1 MMAASF
7 DLVAVRVIRKCA
19 VIVRV
24 VVGPRAGCA
33 IILGAGLDRRLVER
47 VDRLAALRD
56 ECDMGAAFLVGF
68 LVQLFR
74 LADPEARLIR
84 FAIAVGHDAL
94 AGDVDGEDASIAERL
109 QRRVVE
115 FLGLLEARYANRDVI
130 DHRRPP
136 NGGKPPPPIPP
147 DPPAPPFM
155 SAAMPERIRP
165 FWPSL
170 LACFIMRAISI
181 CCFSSLLMS
190 CTCMPAPLA
199 MRFLRE
205 ALMRSGLRRSFGVIE
220 EMIASERRITLSSTR
235 PSSCFC

>member
-24 VVGPRAGCA
+24 VVGPWAGRA
-33 IILGAGLDRRLVER
+33 IVLGAGLDRGLVER

-56 ECDMGAAFLVGF
+56 ECDMGAAFLVGL
-68 LVQLFR
+68 LVQFFR
-74 LADPEARLIR
+74 LADPEARLVG
-84 FAIAVGHDAL
+84 FAIAVSHDAL
-94 AGDVDGEDASIAERL
+94 TGNVDGENAGVAERL

-136 NGGKPPPPIPP
+136 NGGNPPPPIPP
-147 DPPAPPFM
+147 PGPPGPPFM

-170 LACFIMRAISI
+170 LTCFIMR
-181 CCFSSLLMS
+181 
-190 CTCMPAPLA
+190 
-199 MRFLRE
+199 
-205 ALMRSGLRRSFGVIE
+205 
-220 EMIASERRITLSSTR
+220 
-235 PSSCFC
+235 